1 MTLTLAQLN
10 ALPRE
15 EAERELLTCCGSRA
29 WASQVAAGRPYTSFE
44 SLVAESDRVWY
55 ALSPDD
61 WLEAFSKHPRIG
73 ERAVPAAPDVERRW
87 SEGEQSRAHEAAPAV
102 LSELTLAN
110 AEYENRFG
118 HVFLICA
125 TGKSADE
132 ILQQARERLHNDP
145 GRERRVAADEQ
156 RRITHLRLRKL
167 LTT

>member
-29 WASQVAAGRPYTSFE
+29 WARQVAAGRPYGDFE
-44 SLVAESDRVWY
+44 SLVAAADRVWFT
-55 ALSPDD
+55 LSPDD

-73 ERAVPAAPDVERRW
+73 DRAARSAPDVERRW
-87 SEGEQSRAHEAAPAV
+87 SEGEQSRAREAAPAV
-102 LSELTLAN
+102 LTELAMAN

-125 TGKSADE
+125 TGRSADE

-145 GRERRVAADEQ
+145 ESELRIAAEEQ

-167 LTT
+167 LT